1 MKYNTFNLPFLLDI
15 MKIKTTK
22 NNLLKYINTPFDGQD
37 YETVANLIGGNQFIA
52 AANFIDRLD
61 TMVRDTM
68 KIVIMKSCPK
78 ISYEMFGTI
87 EFYEGGQ

>member
-1 MKYNTFNLPFLLDI
+1 MR
-15 MKIKTTK
+15 IKTTK

-52 AANFIDRLD
+52 AANFIDGLD

-78 ISYEMFGTI
+78 ISLEMFGVT
-87 EFYEGGQ
+87 EFYTYGDFEGGL